1 MSNPLSDVL
10 AWIQAVPELA
20 SYEPCRGAWIDS
32 DDLADR
38 RLLVLMQEGGPKP
51 DVSSRTLRVRVLLL
65 GKRMER
71 SVSGAVVE
79 IETHAHALMDRTLA
93 EYKSGCLTQ
102 ISAVS
107 DIVGPGYTAEGRPWY
122 ELNLSLIL

>member
-1 MSNPLSDVL
+1 MSNPLSDLL

-20 SYEPCRGAWIDS
+20 DYQPSRGAWVESDS
-32 DDLADR
+32 LADSR
-38 RLLVLMQEGGPKP
+38 ILALVQEGGPKP

-65 GKRMER
+65 GRRMER
-71 SVSGAVVE
+71 NVAGATVQ
-79 IETHAHALMDRTLA
+79 IENHAHALMARTLA
-93 EYKSGCLTQ
+93 EFKSGCLTQ
-102 ISAVS
+102 ISAIS